1 MQTQARDMVSILKE
15 QELGCVPE
23 PISRKGQGSV
33 ATRPFVHPALSHL
46 NLRSFTVHRSPL
58 PWTLILKS
66 HSQESWGHH
75 QVCVQVALRSPV
87 AWPGRTR
94 QPHTEGPHSLNTLL
108 GLRWGGLAA
117 ASAPSRPSSDSSDNG
132 ALDSSHVQ
140 SVGRELPSHK
150 VSGAWRL
157 LLPYRSLPTS
167 FQQ

>member
-1 MQTQARDMVSILKE
+1 MDPDPEKPQPG
-15 QELGCVPE
+15 ELGTPPGLCAGGTEE
-23 PISRKGQGSV
+23 PSC
-33 ATRPFVHPALSHL
+33 L
-46 NLRSFTVHRSPL
+46 
-58 PWTLILKS
+58 
-66 HSQESWGHH
+66 
-75 QVCVQVALRSPV
+75 
-87 AWPGRTR
+87 AWENSR